1 MIAGHPRFATRAEEF
16 SVPVHIQDLGGSGN
30 YIGASA
36 VQGRMVYGHKVLRSV
51 AIRAV
56 YAPGSLGVTAAA
68 GSTKGKTVLTVTGD
82 EGTLAYKVNPSERAV
97 FGVSST
103 DYAGTSLTS
112 GTTEITA
119 VAGNVIEVV
128 AFGSDSKLTKVGY
141 ITVTAA
147 NIKA

>member
-1 MIAGHPRFATRAEEF
+1 MA
-16 SVPVHIQDLGGSGN
+16 
-30 YIGASA
+30 
-36 VQGRMVYGHKVLRSV
+36 YGHKVLRSV

-68 GSTKGKTVLTVTGD
+68 GSTKGKTVLTVTGAD

-112 GTTEITA
+112 GTTEVTA
-119 VAGNVIEVV
+119 AAGNVIEVA
-128 AFGSDSKLTKVGY
+128 AFGSDGKLTKVGY
-141 ITVTAA
+141 ITVTAV

>member
-1 MIAGHPRFATRAEEF
+1 MSPVKAADVSQHIFAGAFCVCNKDTSAAEIGFCAFNIGKSGKLCGNSIALSFCKGVVSAADTQNTA
-16 SVPVHIQDLGGSGN
+16 PVVN
-30 YIGASA
+30 Y
-36 VQGRMVYGHKVLRSV
+36 
-51 AIRAV
+51 
-56 YAPGSLGVTAAA
+56 
-68 GSTKGKTVLTVTGD
+68 TVTGD

-112 GTTEITA
+112 GTTEIAA
-119 VAGNVIEVV
+119 VAGNVIEVA
-128 AFGSDSKLTKVGY
+128 AFGSDGKLTKVGY